1 MTKYYNKEIP
11 NEIHF
16 VYGNRYNGKTY
27 YNFNKIKN
35 ENKLL
40 KEELKCFKHHYNV
53 LSKRCYYVMQEL
65 DRLVSTS
72 EIAKENAEKLEN
84 IIRSGYNEN

>member
-11 NEIHF
+11 TEIHF

-27 YNFNKIKN
+27 YNFNKIKQ
-35 ENKLL
+35 ENVRL
-40 KEELKCFKHHYNV
+40 KDELKCFKHHYNV
-53 LSKRCYYVMQEL
+53 LNKRCYYVLQEL

-72 EIAKENAEKLEN
+72 DISKENAEKLEN
-84 IIRSGYNEN
+84 ILRSGYNE